1 MYSLPV
7 GHKKEGQTR
16 AYRHPEFREK
26 LFKVPARI
34 TSLQSIWDDSL
45 SKWPNNKIVEDIT
58 YSELDKLM
66 RKVGS
71 WLMAKGIH
79 KILMYCKNCPN
90 WTIIDMAC
98 WNYGIVNI
106 PLYDTLGA

>member
-7 GHKKEGQTR
+7 GHKREGQTR

-45 SKWPNNKIVEDIT
+45 SKWPNNKIV
-58 YSELDKLM
+58 
-66 RKVGS
+66 
-71 WLMAKGIH
+71 
-79 KILMYCKNCPN
+79 
-90 WTIIDMAC
+90 
-98 WNYGIVNI
+98 
-106 PLYDTLGA
+106 